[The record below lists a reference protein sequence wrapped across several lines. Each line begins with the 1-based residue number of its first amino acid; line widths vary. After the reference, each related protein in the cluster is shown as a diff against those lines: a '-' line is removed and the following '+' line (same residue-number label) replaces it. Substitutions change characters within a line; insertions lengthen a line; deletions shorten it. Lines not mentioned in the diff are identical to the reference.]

1 MCDISHIKNKNGLN
15 VYHSSKIDTCCDNDG
30 YGV

>member
-15 VYHSSKIDTCCDNDG
+15 VYHSSKIDTCDNDG